1 MTDDDMFDHMDT
13 ILGENVGAK
22 ERKAEL
28 TAEPL
33 DRRNPEVNDLGQP
46 DSKPSAIW
54 NLVDKFGMTIEISA
68 KDLKLWGVADE

>member
-1 MTDDDMFDHMDT
+1 LTDDDMFEHMDT

-46 DSKPSAIW
+46 DSKPSRFWAYQ
-54 NLVDKFGMTIEISA
+54 LE
-68 KDLKLWGVADE
+68 LWGVKDE